1 MFPNRLFLALL
12 AFAVTIPAHAVDT
25 SALISDAWPHD
36 NGTQL
41 SQIGNGVGVVFSPD
55 LSVKDNCQF
64 YQALGFACFQDADWT
79 RILDD
84 IRTHNIFHPENRIRT
99 LVLETHGTNGNGL
112 KLQRSYDP
120 KADRSY
126 ISVGA
131 LQEHLEPDG
140 VRYIIISACNSRRLL
155 RPAIYRTLDPNPGD
169 KLFLPPTC
177 GIVNADADYD
187 MSRSRIIVATPSAS
201 HIETTLVGN
210 VRELAPITRRVVAY
224 AAHLNGVKLPK
235 QFAISDIMM
244 EMLVHDP
251 RLELQTG
258 ESIDELSKEIRPQ
271 DEDEKLYKSFVAYV
285 NSIGAKD
292 AALLPPPPA
301 AKASVKTAARK
312 PSPKKKK
319 AAVKSASTR
328 VP

>member
-1 MFPNRLFLALL
+1 MFHKRLLFAVL
-12 AFAVTIPAHAVDT
+12 AFALALPVWAIDT
-25 SALISDAWPHD
+25 NELISDAWPHD
-36 NGTQL
+36 DGTRL
-41 SQIGNGVGVVFSPD
+41 SQLGHGVGVVFSPD
-55 LSVKDNCQF
+55 LSVPGNCRF
-64 YQALGFACFQDADWT
+64 YESLGFACFQDADWT

-112 KLQRSYDP
+112 KLQRSYNP

-140 VRYIIISACNSRRLL
+140 IRYIIISACNSRRLL
-155 RPAIYRTLDPNPGD
+155 RPNIYRTLDPNPGD

-187 MSRSRIIVATPSAS
+187 ITRSKIVVATPSAS

-210 VRELAPITRRVVAY
+210 VRELAPVTRRVVAY
-224 AAHLNGVKLPK
+224 AATLNGVKAPA
-235 QFAISDIMM
+235 QFAISSIMM
-244 EMLVHDP
+244 EMLLHDA

-258 ESIDELSKEIRPQ
+258 EAVEELSEKIRPQ
-271 DEDEKLYKSFVAYV
+271 AEDEQLYKSFIAYV

-292 AALLPPPPA
+292 APLLPPAPPA
-301 AKASVKTAARK
+301 KQAVKKASA
-312 PSPKKKK
+312 KKK
-319 AAVKSASTR
+319 ASSKSASAR
-328 VP
+328 VR

>member
-1 MFPNRLFLALL
+1 MFPNRLILALL
-12 AFAVTIPAHAVDT
+12 AVALSIPARAIDT
-25 SALISDAWPHD
+25 NALISDAWPHD
-36 NGTQL
+36 DGTRL
-41 SQIGNGVGVVFSPD
+41 SQLGHGVGVVFSPD
-55 LSVKDNCQF
+55 LSVAGNCRF
-64 YQALGFACFQDADWT
+64 YQSLGFACFQDPDWT
-79 RILDD
+79 RVLDD

-140 VRYIIISACNSRRLL
+140 IRYIIISACNSRRLL
-155 RPAIYRTLDPNPGD
+155 RPNIYRTLDPNPGD

-177 GIVNADADYD
+177 GIVNADTDYD
-187 MSRSRIIVATPSAS
+187 ITRSKIVVATPSAS

-210 VRELAPITRRVVAY
+210 VRELAPVTRRVVTY
-224 AAHLNGVKLPK
+224 AAKLNGVKPPT

-244 EMLVHDP
+244 EMLVHDA

-258 ESIDELSKEIRPQ
+258 EAIDDLSKEIRPQ

-285 NSIGAKD
+285 NSLGAKD
-292 AALLPPPPA
+292 ASLLPPAPAKKAVKKASAKKKPA
-301 AKASVKTAARK
+301 AKSAAATVR
-312 PSPKKKK
+312 
-319 AAVKSASTR
+319 
-328 VP
+328 

>member
-1 MFPNRLFLALL
+1 MLRKHLLYVTLGFALAL
-12 AFAVTIPAHAVDT
+12 PGRAVDT
-25 SALISDAWPHD
+25 NALISDAWPHD
-36 NGTQL
+36 DATRL
-41 SQIGNGVGVVFSPD
+41 SQIGHGVGVVFSPD
-55 LSVKDNCQF
+55 LSVPGNCRF
-64 YQALGFACFQDADWT
+64 YQSLGFACFQDADWT
-79 RILDD
+79 RVLDD
-84 IRTHNIFHPENRIRT
+84 IRTHNIFHPENRVRT

-140 VRYIIISACNSRRLL
+140 IRYIIISACNSRRLL
-155 RPAIYRTLDPNPGD
+155 RPNIYRTLDPNPGD

-187 MSRSRIIVATPSAS
+187 MTRSKIVIATPSAS

-210 VRELAPITRRVVAY
+210 IRELAPVTRRVVAY
-224 AAHLNGVKLPK
+224 AASLNGVKPPA

-244 EMLVHDP
+244 EMLLHDS

-258 ESIDELSKEIRPQ
+258 EAVDELSKEIRAQ
-271 DEDEKLYKSFVAYV
+271 DEDEKLYTSFVAYV

-292 AALLPPPPA
+292 APLLPPAPA
-301 AKASVKTAARK
+301 KHAVKKASA
-312 PSPKKKK
+312 KKK
-319 AAVKSASTR
+319 ATQKSASAR
-328 VP
+328 VR

>member
-1 MFPNRLFLALL
+1 MFPNRLILALL
-12 AFAVTIPAHAVDT
+12 AVALSIPARAIDT
-25 SALISDAWPHD
+25 NALISDAWPHD
-36 NGTQL
+36 DGTRL
-41 SQIGNGVGVVFSPD
+41 SQLGHGVGVVFSPD
-55 LSVKDNCQF
+55 LSVPGNCRF
-64 YQALGFACFQDADWT
+64 YQSLGFACFQDPDWT
-79 RILDD
+79 RVLDD

-140 VRYIIISACNSRRLL
+140 IRYIIISACNSRRLL
-155 RPAIYRTLDPNPGD
+155 RPNIYRTLDPNPGD

-187 MSRSRIIVATPSAS
+187 MTRSKIVVATPSAS

-210 VRELAPITRRVVAY
+210 VRELAPVTRRVVAY
-224 AAHLNGVKLPK
+224 AAKLNGVKLPT

-244 EMLVHDP
+244 EMLVHDA

-258 ESIDELSKEIRPQ
+258 EAIDDLSKEIRPQ

-285 NSIGAKD
+285 NSLGAKD
-292 AALLPPPPA
+292 APLLPPPPA
-301 AKASVKTAARK
+301 KTAAK
-312 PSPKKKK
+312 KASAKKK
-319 AAVKSASTR
+319 AASKSASTR
-328 VP
+328 VR

>member
-1 MFPNRLFLALL
+1 MFRNRLLLALL
-12 AFAVTIPAHAVDT
+12 ALALSIPARAVDT
-25 SALISDAWPHD
+25 AALIADAWPHD
-36 NGTQL
+36 NGSQL
-41 SQIGNGVGVVFSPD
+41 SQLGHGVGVVFSPD
-55 LSVKDNCQF
+55 LSVKGNCRF

-79 RILDD
+79 RVLDD
-84 IRTHNIFHPENRIRT
+84 IRTYNIFHPDNRIRT

-155 RPAIYRTLDPNPGD
+155 RPTIYRSLDPNPGD

-177 GIVNADADYD
+177 GIVNADSDYD
-187 MSRSRIIVATPSAS
+187 VSRSKIVVATPSSS

-210 VRELAPITRRVVAY
+210 VRELAPVTRRVVAY
-224 AAHLNGVKLPK
+224 AAKLNGVKPPT
-235 QFAISDIMM
+235 QFAISSMMM

-251 RLELQTG
+251 GLELQTG
-258 ESIDELSKEIRPQ
+258 ESIEELSEKIRTQ
-271 DEDEKLYKSFVAYV
+271 SEDEKLYKSFVAYV
-285 NSIGAKD
+285 NSIGSKD
-292 AALLPPPPA
+292 APLVPAPPA
-301 AKASVKTAARK
+301 KTAAK
-312 PSPKKKK
+312 KVPAKKK
-319 AAVKSASTR
+319 ATSKRASVR
-328 VP
+328 

>member
-1 MFPNRLFLALL
+1 MFSKLILPALL
-12 AFAVTIPAHAVDT
+12 AIALPL
-25 SALISDAWPHD
+25 SALDTTTFNTNALVADAWPRDSADRLAELGH
-36 NGTQL
+36 
-41 SQIGNGVGVVFSPD
+41 GVGIVFSPD
-55 LSVKDNCQF
+55 LSVEGNCRF
-64 YQALGFACFQDADWT
+64 YQSLGFACFQDADWT

-120 KADRSY
+120 RADRSY

-155 RPAIYRTLDPNPGD
+155 RSTIYRSLDPNPGD

-177 GIVNADADYD
+177 GIVNASADYD
-187 MSRSRIIVATPSAS
+187 PTRSRIVVATPSAS

-210 VRELAPITRRVVAY
+210 LRELAPVTRRVIEL
-224 AAHLNGVKLPK
+224 AAKTNGIRPPK
-235 QFAISDIMM
+235 QFAVSDLTM
-244 EMLVHDP
+244 EMLLRDP

-258 ESIDELSKEIRPQ
+258 ESIDELSKEIQPQ
-271 DEDEKLYKSFVAYV
+271 DVSEKLYKSFVAYV
-285 NSIGAKD
+285 NSMGAKD
-292 AALLPPPPA
+292 APLLPHQPVTRVAKKKPA
-301 AKASVKTAARK
+301 AKKPASKR
-312 PSPKKKK
+312 
-319 AAVKSASTR
+319 ASTR
-328 VP
+328 VK